1 MKLKSIIRS
10 IYRSLPFKRFIIY
23 TMRALGFGV
32 LLSDRLKTYLVFEGP
47 FSVPTADNTFLIE
60 NGYGRDIESLIF
72 WNGIDSW
79 EGKTL
84 YWWRI
89 LTKRSK
95 VIIDVGANTGL
106 YSLIAKSIN
115 PSAEVH
121 AFEPLGRIHS
131 ILNTNISLNNSEEHA
146 TPIFAHRI
154 ALSDYNGDGQ
164 MFDLPVEHMYTASL
178 NKDIHKERGNPTPA
192 CTENVK
198 VQRLDHFL
206 DSQNYKN
213 LDLIKIDVESH
224 EPYVLRGLGQLLQ
237 RYHPSIIV
245 EIWNND
251 VGQAIESVL
260 AGCKY
265 HYFAITNSKTEKRLH
280 ISNEFPDL
288 GYLNYL
294 IITESVAREL
304 GLLNK

>member
-1 MKLKSIIRS
+1 
-10 IYRSLPFKRFIIY
+10 
-23 TMRALGFGV
+23 
-32 LLSDRLKTYLVFEGP
+32 
-47 FSVPTADNTFLIE
+47 
-60 NGYGRDIESLIF
+60 
-72 WNGIDSW
+72 
-79 EGKTL
+79 
-84 YWWRI
+84 
-89 LTKRSK
+89 
-95 VIIDVGANTGL
+95 
-106 YSLIAKSIN
+106 
-115 PSAEVH
+115 
-121 AFEPLGRIHS
+121 
-131 ILNTNISLNNSEEHA
+131 
-146 TPIFAHRI
+146 
-154 ALSDYNGDGQ
+154 

-206 DSQNYKN
+206 NSQNYKN

-224 EPYVLRGLGQLLQ
+224 EPSVLRGLGQLLQ

-251 VGQAIESVL
+251 VGQAVESVL

-265 HYFAITNSKTEKRLH
+265 HYFAITDSKTEKRLH

>member
-1 MKLKSIIRS
+1 
-10 IYRSLPFKRFIIY
+10 
-23 TMRALGFGV
+23 MRALGFGF

-47 FSVPTADNTFLIE
+47 FSVTTADNTFFIE
-60 NGYGRDIESLIF
+60 HGYGRDIESLIF

-84 YWWRI
+84 YWWKI
-89 LTKRSK
+89 LAKRSK

-121 AFEPLGRIHS
+121 AFEPLVRIYS
-131 ILNTNISLNNSEEHA
+131 ILNTNISLNNLAEHA
-146 TPIFAHRI
+146 TPIFAHRS

-178 NKDIHKERGNPTPA
+178 NKDIHKERGNPIPA

-206 DSQNYKN
+206 NSQNYKN

-224 EPYVLRGLGQLLQ
+224 EPSVLRGLGQLLQ
-237 RYHPSIIV
+237 RYHPSMIV

-251 VGQAIESVL
+251 VGQAVESVL
-260 AGCKY
+260 VGCKY
-265 HYFAITNSKTEKRLH
+265 HYFAITDSKTEKRHH
-280 ISNEFPDL
+280 IRNEFPDL